1 MVNLIG
7 KYIPNVKGKLRDL
20 YIAECKK
27 QGYTAYTDDTLIDG
41 WIYLVEFNHNK
52 YMGSAVRPKGYTE
65 LILADFDTTPI
76 WNNKR
81 IEDMNKEEYLAFASD
96 VFNDRAILH
105 KLGTEWLDLDKMKP
119 YMVVDNRLLKV
130 KTKENSKLLE
140 LEETIKKAQKQ
151 IDQLKGEL

>member
-7 KYIPNVKGKLRDL
+7 RYIPNVKGKLLDL

-27 QGYTAYTDDTLIDG
+27 QGYAPLGAGTLRNAWG
-41 WIYLVEFNHNK
+41 YLKVQEASFRSSK
-52 YMGSAVRPKGYTE
+52 CIEGYIE
-65 LILADFDTTPI
+65 LTLADFDTTPI

-81 IEDMNKEEYLAFASD
+81 IKDMNKEEYLAFASD

-130 KTKENSKLLE
+130 KTKENIKLLE